1 VGRMDSG
8 RKPGG
13 RFARKCAETATI
25 AQVTSMW
32 QNVAKINENF
42 FFWLVFPDRV
52 SLYSCGCP
60 GTYSVDQAGLE
71 LRNLPA
77 SASQVLGL
85 KAYTTMPG

>member
-1 VGRMDSG
+1 MGRMDSG

-42 FFWLVFPDRV
+42 FFLVGWFFQTGFPCIAV
-52 SLYSCGCP
+52 A
-60 GTYSVDQAGLE
+60 VLE
-71 LRNLPA
+71 LTL
-77 SASQVLGL
+77 
-85 KAYTTMPG
+85 